1 MFKVGDKVFSCQFG
15 WGEIKGIHETSD
27 YPLDVSFGNDVEHAY
42 TKCGR
47 YFDTDLQP
55 TLSFTEYDLVN
66 GGFSQ
71 ERPRDTVTEEHIGKL
86 VRVLE
91 DWEYEGF
98 LGVLERITLLGYF
111 EVNGIEFENVELY
124 EER

>member
-15 WGEIKGIHETSD
+15 WGIIDVIGTEEE
-27 YPLDVSFGNDVEHAY
+27 YPISVDFIERVSQVF

-47 YFDTDLQP
+47 HFDVDLQP

-71 ERPRDTVTEEHIGKL
+71 ERPKKEMVGKL
-86 VRVLE
+86 VRILDYN
-91 DWEYEGF
+91 DWEGF
-98 LGVLERITLLGYF
+98 IGILDRITPTGKF
-111 EVNGIEFENVELY
+111 EVNGVEFENVELY
-124 EER
+124 EKR

>member
-15 WGEIKGIHETSD
+15 WGEIKEIHETGG
-27 YPLDVSFGNDVEHAY
+27 YPLDVSFGKGLVNIY

-47 YFDTDLQP
+47 YFDEDLQP

-71 ERPRDTVTEEHIGKL
+71 ERPKEDMIGKL
-86 VRVLE
+86 VRVL
-91 DWEYEGF
+91 DDFDYEGF
-98 LGVLERITLLGYF
+98 LGVLERITPLGYF
-111 EVNGIEFENVELY
+111 EVNGLEFKKVELY
-124 EER
+124 GQD

>member
-71 ERPRDTVTEEHIGKL
+71 ERPKEDMIGKL
-86 VRVLE
+86 VRVL
-91 DWEYEGF
+91 DDCDYEGF
-98 LGVLERITLLGYF
+98 LGVVERITPLGYF
-111 EVNGIEFENVELY
+111 EVNGFGFENVELY
-124 EER
+124 EEN

>member
-15 WGEIKGIHETSD
+15 WGIIDEIDTELE
-27 YPLDVSFGNDVEHAY
+27 YPISVDFIERGSQVF

-47 YFDTDLQP
+47 YFDADLQP
-55 TLSFTEYDLVN
+55 TLSFTEYYIVN

-71 ERPRDTVTEEHIGKL
+71 EHPRDTITEEHIGKL
-86 VRVLE
+86 VKILNEGV
-91 DWEYEGF
+91 WEGF
-98 LGVLERITLLGYF
+98 IGVLDRVTPLGYF

-124 EER
+124 GEN

>member
-15 WGEIKGIHETSD
+15 WGEIKGIHETMN
-27 YPLDVSFGNDVEHAY
+27 YPLDVNFGNGVEHAY

-71 ERPRDTVTEEHIGKL
+71 ERPKEEMIGKL
-86 VRVLE
+86 VVVLDDCE
-91 DWEYEGF
+91 HEGF
-98 LGVLERITLLGYF
+98 LGVLERVTPLGYF
-111 EVNGIEFENVELY
+111 EVNGFEFENVELY
-124 EER
+124 EKR

>member
-15 WGEIKGIHETSD
+15 WGEIKGIHETGD
-27 YPLDVSFGNDVEHAY
+27 YPLDVSFGNGIEQSY

-71 ERPRDTVTEEHIGKL
+71 ERPKEEMIGKL
-86 VRVLE
+86 VRVL
-91 DWEYEGF
+91 DDCEYEGF
-98 LGVLERITLLGYF
+98 LGVLERITPLGYF

-124 EER
+124 DKD

>member
-15 WGEIKGIHETSD
+15 WGKISKVDKYTEH
-27 YPLDVSFGNDVEHAY
+27 PLYVNFGNDVEHAY

-71 ERPRDTVTEEHIGKL
+71 ERPKKEMVGKL
-86 VRVLE
+86 VRILDDN
-91 DWEYEGF
+91 DWEGF
-98 LGVLERITLLGYF
+98 IGILDRITPLGKF
-111 EVNGIEFENVELY
+111 EVNNIEFENVELY
-124 EER
+124 EKR

>member
-1 MFKVGDKVFSCQFG
+1 MFKVGDKVFSYQFG
-15 WGEIKGIHETSD
+15 WGIVEDVLEDLMHMIK
-27 YPLDVSFGNDVEHAY
+27 VSFTDVKIVF

-47 YFDTDLQP
+47 AFSTDLHP

-86 VRVLE
+86 VRVL
-91 DWEYEGF
+91 DDCEYEGF
-98 LGVLERITLLGYF
+98 LGVLERITHLGYF
-111 EVNGIEFENVELY
+111 EVNGFEFENVELY
-124 EER
+124 EQN

>member
-15 WGEIKGIHETSD
+15 WGRVVEIDVNGEF
-27 YPLDVSFGNDVEHAY
+27 PLDVNFSNVGEHAY

-47 YFDTDLQP
+47 FFDADLQP

-71 ERPRDTVTEEHIGKL
+71 ERPKEEMIGKL
-86 VRVLE
+86 VVVL
-91 DWEYEGF
+91 DDCGHEGF
-98 LGVLERITLLGYF
+98 LGVLERVTPLGYF
-111 EVNGIEFENVELY
+111 EVNGLEFKNVELY
-124 EER
+124 EQN